1 MGNFAPAQV
10 ALTITFISLIG
21 AFIEMVREGRASKAR
36 RERARYLRPDHCPAF
51 ALRGLKQW
59 QYQVV
64 SVDQNEF

>member
-1 MGNFAPAQV
+1 
-10 ALTITFISLIG
+10 
-21 AFIEMVREGRASKAR
+21 MVRETRASKSRRAR
-36 RERARYLRPDHCPAF
+36 DRYLRPDDCPAF